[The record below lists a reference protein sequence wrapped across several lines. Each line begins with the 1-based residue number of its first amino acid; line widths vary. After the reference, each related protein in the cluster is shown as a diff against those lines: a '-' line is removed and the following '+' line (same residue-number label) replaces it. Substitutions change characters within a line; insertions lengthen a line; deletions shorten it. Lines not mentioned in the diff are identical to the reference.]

1 MSATESAARSTDN
14 EDELQFRHT
23 GSVLVV
29 DDEAGIRN
37 YLKRALEPYC
47 PLVETADSAAHAEAL
62 RQRCHFDLI
71 ILDVRL
77 PGKSGIEWL
86 EELRDQGVRTDVILM
101 TAYADLDTAIVAL
114 RAGAADFILKP
125 FRRQQMLSAVQR
137 CLERRWITRENYLL
151 KRQITTLVS
160 GEGMIGQT
168 PAMRQLFDVIQ
179 RVSPTPST
187 LLIEGESGTGKEL
200 VARSIHKASGR
211 KGSFVPLNCGSI
223 SPELLE
229 SELFGH
235 IKGAFTGAHGAREG
249 LFSFANQGTLFLDEI
264 GEMPLAMQTK
274 LLRVLEERAIRPV
287 GSDRETPVEVRVI
300 AATNRRLEQEVENGS
315 FRKDLYYRL
324 NVLTLEVPPLRER
337 LDDIPELV
345 RHFIQLLAPGLGVAP
360 TPFTQE
366 DIALLQG
373 YHWPGNVR
381 ELRNVVERSL
391 LLGTPPG
398 DCLSRNSAATGSEP
412 EMGSGRDGYDLEL
425 PLEEVEKQ
433 HMLAVLQH
441 CDGNKSEAARR
452 LGVSRKTMER
462 KLQRWGR

>member
-1 MSATESAARSTDN
+1 MSVNNAVSPKSDN
-14 EDELQFRHT
+14 QDELQFGHT

-47 PLVETADSAAHAEAL
+47 PLVETADSVAHAEAL

-77 PGKSGIEWL
+77 PGKSGIDWL

-137 CLERRWITRENYLL
+137 CLERRWITRENFLL

-187 LLIEGESGTGKEL
+187 LPIEGESGTGKEL
-200 VARSIHKASGR
+200 VARSIHRASGR

-235 IKGAFTGAHGAREG
+235 VKGAFTGAHGAREG

-264 GEMPLAMQTK
+264 GEMPLAMQAK
-274 LLRVLEERAIRPV
+274 LLRVLEEKSIRPV
-287 GSDRETPVEVRVI
+287 GADRETPVDVRVI
-300 AATNRRLEQEVENGS
+300 AATNRHLEKEVEEGA
-315 FRKDLYYRL
+315 FRKDLFYRL
-324 NVLTLEVPPLRER
+324 NVLTLDVPPLRDR
-337 LDDIPELV
+337 LEDIPELV
-345 RHFIQLLAPGLGVAP
+345 RHFIELLAPGLGVPA

-366 DIALLQG
+366 DIALLQA

-398 DCLSRNSAATGSEP
+398 DCLLRNQQANSARDPAAGSL
-412 EMGSGRDGYDLEL
+412 DGYDLDL
-425 PLEEVEKQ
+425 PLDEVEKQ
-433 HMLAVLQH
+433 HMLAVLHH

-462 KLQRWGR
+462 KLQLWSE